1 MLGKSV
7 QPETPGLFVNAAFRR
22 ITVLVQGFQIA
33 EHACEFV
40 SNNVEFFGIHDGR
53 PLQKDMQVLRVGG
66 GDFRISGVA

>member
-1 MLGKSV
+1 MLA

-22 ITVLVQGFQIA
+22 ITALVQRFQIA

-53 PLQKDMQVLRVGG
+53 SLQRDIQVLRVGG
-66 GDFRISGVA
+66 GDFRISGVT